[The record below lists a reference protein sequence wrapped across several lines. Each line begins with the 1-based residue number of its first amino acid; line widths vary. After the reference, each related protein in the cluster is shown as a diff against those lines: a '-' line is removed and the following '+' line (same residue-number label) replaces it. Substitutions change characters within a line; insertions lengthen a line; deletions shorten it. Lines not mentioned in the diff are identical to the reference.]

1 MHLCEDHFL
10 QDFESKAKR
19 AIRTHRW
26 LESADRIAVA
36 LSGGKDSS
44 ALLKFLVSLTA
55 VREDL
60 SLIAITI
67 DEGIAGYRDVSVA
80 ERIAA
85 SFGVEWITASFSD
98 EYGTTMDQIVETKGD
113 RLSCSSCGVLRRRIL
128 NRVAREAGA
137 TKLALGHNLDD
148 EAQSVLMN
156 ALRGDEARLIRG
168 GEPDEEHVPRIK
180 PFISI
185 PEREVALYAHMHL
198 VSFEQGRCPYSH
210 NALRADVRKILNW
223 YSWRHPSTRYS
234 LIRLGEGLAG
244 WAAREGPGR
253 DCRECGEPRA
263 SSCTGLDASGQVN
276 LP

>member
-1 MHLCEDHFL
+1 MHFCENHFF

-19 AIRTHRW
+19 AIRTYRW

-36 LSGGKDSS
+36 ISGGKDSG

-55 VREDL
+55 VRKDL
-60 SLIAITI
+60 SLIAVTI

-156 ALRGDEARLIRG
+156 ALRGDQARLIR
-168 GEPDEEHVPRIK
+168 EELDEEFVPRIK
-180 PFISI
+180 PFIFI

-223 YSWRHPSTRYS
+223 YPLAPSFNPV
-234 LIRLGEGLAG
+234 IAG
-244 WAAREGPGR
+244 PAWGRARRMGSQGGSGP
-253 DCRECGEPRA
+253 
-263 SSCTGLDASGQVN
+263 
-276 LP
+276 